1 MSGCH
6 RRQLLFAGWCPGRAS
21 TAAMAGDAAPLP
33 SSILALRNRKPES
46 RTPHR
51 GTDGALGHVVKTATR
66 HRSILAELPSQGVVC
81 RQGACRAAIGI
92 SGSDGDGRPA
102 KAVVVLDGL
111 YGVRP
116 ARVKHRHGP
125 DIVARRVLGLREAW
139 RQREGC
145 HSHNCYIYLVLVH
158 NHGCL

>member
-1 MSGCH
+1 MVL
-6 RRQLLFAGWCPGRAS
+6 RE
-21 TAAMAGDAAPLP
+21 AAVVMVEAVP
-33 SSILALRNRKPES
+33 
-46 RTPHR
+46 R
-51 GTDGALGHVVKTATR
+51 GTDGALGHVVKTAAR

-116 ARVKHRHGP
+116 FGVEHRHGP
-125 DIVARRVLGLREAW
+125 DVVTRRVLRLCEAW
-139 RQREGC
+139 RQRE
-145 HSHNCYIYLVLVH
+145 HRKHRHYCYMHLVH
-158 NHGCL
+158 VHFHGLL